1 MKRANA
7 TLPRWDGEQ
16 WVYRPYINGVQKK
29 YISTKPEKAGYNE
42 CLRKH
47 NIALSGNNRQVRFDN
62 AWQDHL
68 ADRLASLGKTESYIK
83 SESIGRCH
91 LLPRLKSK
99 RVSTI
104 TDQDWQ
110 NCITLAKSTSGKPL
124 SKKSLTNIRAEI
136 MLFCKF
142 AKKNRW
148 IDAMPDDLQVPK
160 NAFKVGKEILHPKE
174 LRTLLADSDGDWY
187 INAWRLMVVTGL
199 RPGEAYGLKWDDID
213 DVISVRRSI
222 NRRGIITGGKNENA
236 IRTLYQTALSR
247 AILSDQQVQTSTLRS
262 EWVFCDPDGCKP
274 VPSTIANH
282 WNEYRVDFPNVTQY
296 GLRHTFVSV
305 SKSALPDALMKQTV
319 GHSQSMD
326 TLGVYGKEIA
336 SDKKQ
341 AAKIIDGVFKKY
353 KTSTQTS
360 IRKIEKA

>member
-1 MKRANA
+1 MTREDEIAKIIGKNIKNIIESRNL
-7 TLPRWDGEQ
+7 TQREFSEKID
-16 WVYRPYINGVQKK
+16 VQE
-29 YISTKPEKAGYNE
+29 STVGKW
-42 CLRKH
+42 
-47 NIALSGNNRQVRFDN
+47 I
-62 AWQDHL
+62 
-68 ADRLASLGKTESYIK
+68 LGKSSPRMGTIQK
-83 SESIGRCH
+83 ISEMFG
-91 LLPRLKSK
+91 
-99 RVSTI
+99 
-104 TDQDWQ
+104 
-110 NCITLAKSTSGKPL
+110 
-124 SKKSLTNIRAEI
+124 
-136 MLFCKF
+136 
-142 AKKNRW
+142 
-148 IDAMPDDLQVPK
+148 
-160 NAFKVGKEILHPKE
+160 
-174 LRTLLADSDGDWY
+174 
-187 INAWRLMVVTGL
+187 
-199 RPGEAYGLKWDDID
+199 ID

-247 AILSDQQVQTSTLRS
+247 SILSDQQVQTSTLRS
-262 EWVFCDPDGCKP
+262 EWVFCDPDGCRP

-360 IRKIEKA
+360 IERKEKA